1 MQNRAG
7 GSARRARRITPGN
20 SAVQNQNGKL
30 TILVVDDEENIRNML
45 ESVFIGKGYGVV
57 KAGNGFDAIKA
68 VEGGG
73 VDLAVIDIKM
83 PGMDGMELL
92 SRIKDHSAQFPVV
105 VMTGFADVD
114 ATAKALKA
122 GASDFLAKPFG
133 AQEIYHSVSRLLEM
147 RKVHEENR
155 KILPYFSFTIE
166 AAIPSRIGYINGVIH
181 YITEHLKEIELC
193 ESSQLSN
200 LVIALYEAIV
210 NSMRHGNCNDP
221 AKKVRVRAE
230 IGFNEARFTIT
241 DEGEGF
247 AIDDIANPTDSKNLY
262 KSSGRGIYLMKHFMD
277 EVSYNDQGNE
287 VIMVKRRK
295 GGARPVPGDA

>member
-1 MQNRAG
+1 MQEQD
-7 GSARRARRITPGN
+7 
-20 SAVQNQNGKL
+20 VKL
-30 TILVVDDEENIRNML
+30 NILVVDDEENIRNVL
-45 ESVFIGKGYGVV
+45 ESVFLNKGYGVV
-57 KAGNGFDAIKA
+57 KAANGFEAIKA

-73 VDLAVIDIKM
+73 VDLAIIDLKM

-92 SRIKDHSAQFPVV
+92 SRIKEHSAQFPVI
-105 VMTGFADVD
+105 VMTGFADVET
-114 ATAKALKA
+114 TAKALKT

-133 AQEIYHSVSRLLEM
+133 AQEVFHSVSRLLET

-155 KILPYFSFTIE
+155 KILPFFTFTMD
-166 AAIPSRIGYINGVIH
+166 ANIPSRTDHINGVIH
-181 YITEHLKEIELC
+181 YMTQHLKDIELC

-210 NSMRHGNCNDP
+210 NAMRHGNGNDS

-230 IGFNEARFTIT
+230 IGFNEARFIIA

-247 AIDDIANPTDSKNLY
+247 VMDDIANPTDPKNLY

-277 EVSYNDQGNE
+277 EVLFNDQGNE
-287 VIMVKRRK
+287 VTLVKRRK
-295 GGARPVPGDA
+295 GGARPAPGGA